1 MSAAMGRPKLP
12 EDDARDVYP
21 LRLSKNEKSAFLAA
35 ATASGLKLPNWIR
48 KTLTEAAEA
57 IKCNTESGPRGN

>member
-1 MSAAMGRPKLP
+1 MGRPKLP
-12 EDDARDVYP
+12 RDDARDVYP

-35 ATASGLKLPNWIR
+35 ATATGLKLPDWIR

-57 IKCNTESGPRGN
+57 TNCNTESGDKGN